1 MQVSNTPT
9 SMLDVLEVSNMT
21 PSKLYVVLGKR
32 PQGTDEATVTLWE
45 GVLAA
50 GATLHEQTPASN
62 FEYVVE
68 AGVPRSQGEK
78 PLPPVK
84 FMISARAGG
93 DQAVVFTARNTTP
106 LMIEAEVMQLD
117 QLAGPT

>member
-1 MQVSNTPT
+1 LVHFVPDEWAFFQPQKRKHANMQVPNTPT
-9 SMLDVLEVSNMT
+9 SMLEVLEVSNMT

-45 GVLAA
+45 GVLEA

-68 AGVPRSQGEK
+68 AGVPRLQGREA
-78 PLPPVK
+78 P
-84 FMISARAGG
+84 AAG
-93 DQAVVFTARNTTP
+93 
-106 LMIEAEVMQLD
+106 
-117 QLAGPT
+117 